1 MEYYFS
7 YNFAYLIPH
16 PWKAGKKEMLKACTF
31 EKSGTVFTRCYVPD
45 LLSFEVYQQLV
56 PKQIQQGKPSPAR
69 IQEVQSFTSFIPQGI
84 FKYL

>member
-1 MEYYFS
+1 
-7 YNFAYLIPH
+7 
-16 PWKAGKKEMLKACTF
+16 MLKACTF